1 MKLYCMAIECK
12 NELDKEKSDIRI
24 EHFFADNK
32 EHMEDRIVEIV
43 KAIKLSGVET
53 IQYNY
58 FEVGNVDGL
67 DFNKLLNIVKIRRW
81 A

>member
-32 EHMEDRIVEIV
+32 EHMEDRIVEIM

-67 DFNKLLNIVKIRRW
+67 GFNKLLNIVKIRR
-81 A
+81 